1 MREQGIKR
9 YIVSLAW
16 LLLIMG
22 LAATPV
28 VAAGWQWIAPQR
40 VHSMVKEG
48 SGLWL
53 VDVRIGSA
61 FDQGHIEGAVNI
73 PADLLQVRNL
83 PKAKI
88 IVLADD
94 SLGLQNARKGAEIL
108 LKKGYEKVFILEG
121 GLPAW
126 QAESLPSTGKSEGHL
141 RPVMWDEL
149 AWARTNGIRI
159 RLLDLRDKDERIKA
173 PVEGAKE
180 LKGATLDERLAALKV
195 EFLPSVDKGLAG
207 KLEKPLPV
215 VIVLPATPLPLD
227 AVQRTLRDLPGDFR
241 YLEGAYPQWAV
252 REKQQPLSELGV
264 CPTCPGGRNKK

>member
-9 YIVSLAW
+9 YIISLAW
-16 LLLIMG
+16 LLLIVGM
-22 LAATPV
+22 AATPV
-28 VAAGWQWIAPQR
+28 IAASWQWIAPQR

-53 VDVRIGSA
+53 VDVRIASA

-73 PADLLQVRNL
+73 PADLLKVRNL
-83 PKAKI
+83 PKTKI
-88 IVLADD
+88 IVLTDD
-94 SLGLQNARKGAEIL
+94 ALGLQNARKGAEIL

-126 QAESLPSTGKSEGHL
+126 QAEMLPATGKGQSNL

-149 AWARTNGIRI
+149 AWARTNSIRM
-159 RLLDLRDKDERIKA
+159 RLFDLRDKDERIKA
-173 PVEGAKE
+173 PVEEASE
-180 LKGATLDERLAALKV
+180 LKGATLNERLAALKA
-195 EFLPSVDKGLAG
+195 ECRPSVDKGLAG

-215 VIVLPATPLPLD
+215 VIVLPTASLPLD
-227 AVQRTLRDLPGDFR
+227 AVQRALRDLPGDFR